1 MTELDKQIAVI
12 AQEDP
17 AARRLQ
23 QLRGVGPLI
32 ATALVRMEQD
42 GSYQKILDSF
52 VGNDGRDSN

>member
-17 AARRLQ
+17 TARRLQ

-32 ATALVRMEQD
+32 ATALVATIGDARQYRKGRSEQPRAAIF
-42 GSYQKILDSF
+42 Y
-52 VGNDGRDSN
+52 V